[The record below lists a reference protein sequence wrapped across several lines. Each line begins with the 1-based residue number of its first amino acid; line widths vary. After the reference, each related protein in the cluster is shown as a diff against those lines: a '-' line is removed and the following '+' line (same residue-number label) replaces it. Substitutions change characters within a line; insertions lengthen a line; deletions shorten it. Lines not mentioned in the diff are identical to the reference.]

1 MINIKKVI
9 KYCLLT
15 CLAVVVAL
23 GGYVT
28 YLRLP
33 NGTDIEL
40 TKPPAL
46 RLAELISIADKNQTA
61 NLNIDAANT
70 FQRSDPIFEAIIAIQ
85 QERWGEA
92 RELLTPLAE
101 QGNADALFWLG
112 DLTYRRNA
120 FSGWEGAELFEKS
133 AKLGNPY
140 AAIKLSP
147 RYNSPGCERRM
158 GSYCKEKWG
167 ELGLDI
173 LRKKADAGDIKAAY
187 AYLLYTRFD
196 DGSFDYF
203 EKFLDVVKRGIEIKY
218 YRPLRHLVDM
228 YQTREHLNPY
238 NSDIIPLEEEDRKI
252 LAKLLM
258 VAAENNDIPSINILN
273 NRYLDVISSPRKFD
287 EIIERNLNGLDSQ
300 HYFISYDFFLRKYKQ
315 NNERDFLVH
324 GYAYAMIYDKYGKEG
339 QTRRRRIF
347 EMSLEERGIS
357 TLTQKEKNSAK
368 AIFEKQLEKQKF
380 SAYIDEVRDAY
391 DFPTGGY

>member
-1 MINIKKVI
+1 MKNIKKVI

-23 GGYVT
+23 GGYAT

-40 TKPPAL
+40 TKPLAL

-61 NLNIDAANT
+61 NLNLDAAST
-70 FQRSDPIFEAIIAIQ
+70 FQRSNPIFEAIIAIQ
-85 QERWGEA
+85 QERWWEA
-92 RELLTPLAE
+92 QELLTPLAE
-101 QGNADALFWLG
+101 QENAEALFWLG
-112 DLTYRRNA
+112 DITYRSSA
-120 FSGWEGAELFEKS
+120 FSGRKGAKLFEKS

-147 RYNSPGCERRM
+147 KYNSYECKMRM
-158 GSYCKEKWG
+158 GSYCNEKWG

-173 LRKKADAGDIKAAY
+173 LRKQADAGNVKAAY
-187 AYLLYTRFD
+187 SYLFYTKFD

-203 EKFLDVVKRGIEIKY
+203 EKFLDVVERGIEIKY

-238 NSDIIPLEEEDRKI
+238 NRDIIPLTEEDRKI

-258 VAAENNDIPSINILN
+258 VAAENNDIPSIKILN

-287 EIIERNLNGLDSQ
+287 EIVERNLNALDSQ

-315 NNERDFLVH
+315 SNERDFLIH
-324 GYAYAMIYDKYGKEG
+324 GYAYAMMYDKSEGEG
-339 QTRRRRIF
+339 QSVYHRMFDSR
-347 EMSLEERGIS
+347 LEESGIS
-357 TLTQKEKNSAK
+357 ALTQKEKNSAK
-368 AIFEKQLEKQKF
+368 AIFETQVEKQKF
-380 SAYIDEVRDAY
+380 SAYIDEVREAY
-391 DFPTGGY
+391 ESPSGGY